1 MVGGVDIHAGVYSK
15 GIVKALTIAGSDSG
29 AGAGIQADL
38 KTFQALDVYGLTA
51 ITAITAQNT
60 TGVQSVCPVSTLM
73 VQQQIHSV
81 FADLRPDAVK
91 TGMLYDTA
99 MIEAVVDILQR
110 YEPIQLVVD
119 PVMIAKGGSSLL
131 DLQALDALTKRLV
144 PLATLVTPNLPEA
157 QQLTGLTIRTI
168 ADRRQACEILYNN
181 GASAVLIKGGHET
194 ESEQAMDLLYDGQHF
209 TAYSSPRI
217 LTKNTHGTGCTLSA
231 AITAYLAKGLSLQQA
246 VYEAKCYIQAAIDQ
260 ALPIGSGH
268 GPLQHRL
275 HSDQMME
282 KASSIDVKEVHYQ

>member
-1 MVGGVDIHAGVYSK
+1 MVGGLDIHAGVNRD
-15 GIVKALTIAGSDSG
+15 GVVKALTIAGSDSG

-60 TGVQSVCPVSTLM
+60 TGVQSVCPISTEM
-73 VQQQIHSV
+73 VQQQLHSV
-81 FADLRPDAVK
+81 FTDLRPDAIK

-99 MIEAVVDILQR
+99 MIEAVVEMLQK
-110 YEPIQLVVD
+110 YQPIQLVVD
-119 PVMIAKGGSSLL
+119 PVMMAKGGSSLL
-131 DLQALDALTKRLV
+131 DMSAVDALINQLF
-144 PLATLVTPNLPEA
+144 PLATLVTPNIPEA

-168 ADRRQACEILYNN
+168 ADRRQACEIIYNY

-217 LTKNTHGTGCTLSA
+217 ATKNTHGTGCTLSA
-231 AITAYLAKGLSLQQA
+231 AITAYIAKGFNLQQA
-246 VYEAKCYIQAAIDQ
+246 VYEAKCYIQAAIEH
-260 ALPIGSGH
+260 ALPLGSGH

-275 HSDQMME
+275 RSKQRMA
-282 KASSIDVKEVHYQ
+282 KALSIAVTEVH